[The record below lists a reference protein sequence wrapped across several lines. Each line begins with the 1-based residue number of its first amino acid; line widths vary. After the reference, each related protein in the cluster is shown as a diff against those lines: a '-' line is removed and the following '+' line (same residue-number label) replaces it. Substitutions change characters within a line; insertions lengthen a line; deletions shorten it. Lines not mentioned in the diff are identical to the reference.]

1 MTVNAMELALWTAYT
16 NKDAS
21 RHFVSERDSYLDQF
35 ELDHAERQLI
45 LDSDVMG
52 QINHGANSLL
62 VMMAWQVLHGMEN
75 VPQYF
80 ELVNR
85 PQPAA

>member
-1 MTVNAMELALWTAYT
+1 MSVNAMEMALWQAYT
-16 NKDAS
+16 NRDAS
-21 RHFVSERDSYLDQF
+21 QRFVNDREAYLDGF
-35 ELDHAERQLI
+35 DLDAEERRMLMET
-45 LDSDVMG
+45 DVMG

-62 VMMAWQVLHGMEN
+62 VMMAWQVVHGMEN

-80 ELVNR
+80 ELVNG